1 MRYNS
6 LNRESEANCMK
17 SEGYLKEN
25 FRYFHLR
32 DTAGQERDFHFHE
45 FDKIVLLISGKVD
58 YAVENESYALNPW
71 DVLLVKHHCIH
82 KAIIDK
88 TEPYERIIIYLD
100 GKHFERTMPGAG
112 LMECFE
118 SADKSGNYLLVPDAG
133 QREELRAL
141 LERYEKENQ
150 DDRYGYETMRELCIM
165 QLLIHI
171 NRISA
176 LKETAAED
184 AENGYDPKIQ
194 KVLSYIN
201 ENITSELNVDA
212 LAELVYLSKYHFMR
226 LFKAQT
232 GTTVH
237 SYIRQKRL
245 LHAARDIRAGVPV
258 SQAAADAGF
267 TDYSTFHRAFK
278 ESFGIA
284 PGQLKK

>member
-1 MRYNS
+1 
-6 LNRESEANCMK
+6 MK

-141 LERYEKENQ
+141 LERYEKEDQ

>member
-1 MRYNS
+1 
-6 LNRESEANCMK
+6 MK

-25 FRYFHLR
+25 FHYFHLR

-58 YAVENESYALNPW
+58 YAVENETYALKPW

-82 KAIIDK
+82 KALIDK

-100 GKHFERTMPGAG
+100 GKHFGRAMPGAG
-112 LMECFE
+112 LMDSFE
-118 SADKSGNYLLVPDAG
+118 QADKCSDYLLVPDAA
-133 QREELRAL
+133 QREELAEIL
-141 LERYEKENQ
+141 KRYEKEAK
-150 DDRYGYETMRELCIM
+150 DDRSGFETMRELCIM

-171 NRISA
+171 NRISEG
-176 LKETAAED
+176 KEAIADNTEA
-184 AENGYDPKIQ
+184 GYDPKIQ
-194 KVLSYIN
+194 RVLSYIN

-212 LAELVYLSKYHFMR
+212 LADLVYLSKYHFMR

-237 SYIRQKRL
+237 AYIRQKRL
-245 LHAARDIRAGVPV
+245 LHAAREIRAGVPV

-278 ESFGIA
+278 ETFGIA

>member
-1 MRYNS
+1 
-6 LNRESEANCMK
+6 MK

-141 LERYEKENQ
+141 LERYEKEDQ

-201 ENITSELNVDA
+201 ENITGELNVDA

>member
-1 MRYNS
+1 
-6 LNRESEANCMK
+6 MK

-25 FRYFHLR
+25 FHYFHLR

-58 YAVENESYALNPW
+58 YAVENETYKLKPW

-82 KAIIDK
+82 KALIDK

-100 GKHFERTMPGAG
+100 GKHFRRTMPGSG
-112 LMECFE
+112 LMDSFE
-118 SADKSGNYLLVPDAG
+118 QADKSSDYLLVPDAA
-133 QREELRAL
+133 QRKELSEILA
-141 LERYEKENQ
+141 RYEKEAS
-150 DDRYGYETMRELCIM
+150 DDRCGFETMRELCIM

-171 NRISA
+171 NRISEG
-176 LKETAAED
+176 KEVTADKSET
-184 AENGYDPKIQ
+184 GYDPKIQ

-212 LAELVYLSKYHFMR
+212 LADLVYLSKYHFMR

-237 SYIRQKRL
+237 AYIRQKRL
-245 LHAARDIRAGVPV
+245 LHAAREIRAGVPV

-267 TDYSTFHRAFK
+267 SDYSTFHRAFK